1 MAHRSLE
8 ETIAT
13 IAPSRE
19 RGIPNAPT
27 LSVGVSSDNGDL
39 TNALS
44 QAGQQ
49 IQQLQTAYQQ
59 QADLITQNTQAL
71 QGNTSAHGSSAG
83 STLGS
88 IASNLFG
95 GALGF
100 LSPIISGI
108 ASLFGGSS
116 TPAALPVY
124 KAPPPVSING
134 VLQSPAASTAQTG
147 DATTSVSTP
156 AAGTL
161 SPAGQQVAQLQQ
173 SVSNPSQPNAL
184 ALNTV
189 STTGDTVNSQTANN
203 VTNLLGSSDGSG
215 AALGY
220 LSQIASA
227 LTNPGGAGSSVS
239 TQLPIYTPPA
249 GRSRKRRTPAAIR
262 CHAAP
267 KRFVCFRPVRLW
279 QHAIERRA
287 ANHRERERDGQPVFH
302 GPQRRHRQCRTRR
315 HAQYASH

>member
-1 MAHRSLE
+1 VAHRSLE

-19 RGIPNAPT
+19 RGIPNPPT
-27 LSVGVSSDNGDL
+27 IGVGVSSDNGDL

-49 IQQLQTAYQQ
+49 IQQLQSAYQQ

-71 QGNTSAHGSSAG
+71 QGNTSSHGSSAG

-116 TPAALPVY
+116 TPAALPIY
-124 KAPPPVSING
+124 TAPPPVSING
-134 VLQSPAASTAQTG
+134 VLQSPSASSTQSTAG
-147 DATTSVSTP
+147 ANP
-156 AAGTL
+156 ASTL
-161 SPAGQQVAQLQQ
+161 SPAGQQVAQLKQ
-173 SVSNPSQPNAL
+173 S
-184 ALNTV
+184 V
-189 STTGDTVNSQTANN
+189 STTGDTANSQTSNS
-203 VTNLLGSSDGSG
+203 VTNLFGSSDRSG
-215 AALGY
+215 DALGY

-227 LTNPGGAGSSVS
+227 LTNPTGAGSSVS
-239 TQLPIYTPPA
+239 SQLPIYTPPA
-249 GRSRKRRTPAAIR
+249 AVPVSGVPQPQSAATQPQTSSTTSSPSGANSTQSS
-262 CHAAP
+262 AAP
-267 KRFVCFRPVRLW
+267 QITVNISAMDSQSFMDRSDDIASAV
-279 QHAIERRA
+279 RA
-287 ANHRERERDGQPVFH
+287 AMLNMHPINDVV
-302 GPQRRHRQCRTRR
+302 
-315 HAQYASH
+315 ADL